1 MQESFFLVKYKR
13 GENVFYCCGDEA
25 EPRHVTAGLVLD
37 YDTIAGADK
46 FGNAF
51 VLRLPTDVSSQVP
64 FLLYMAQNIN
74 HFQATAAGLPCQTE
88 QPHAPASGLCRL
100 C

>member
-1 MQESFFLVKYKR
+1 MPETKPGRCEADTQGPCLQDSFFLVKYKR

-51 VLRLPTDVSSQVP
+51 VLRLPTDVSSQV
-64 FLLYMAQNIN
+64 A
-74 HFQATAAGLPCQTE
+74 
-88 QPHAPASGLCRL
+88 LCS
-100 C
+100 

>member
-1 MQESFFLVKYKR
+1 MTGCMCSLPMHALQESFFLLKYKR

-51 VLRLPTDVSSQVP
+51 VLRLPTDVSSQVC
-64 FLLYMAQNIN
+64 
-74 HFQATAAGLPCQTE
+74 LPPLWKPCT
-88 QPHAPASGLCRL
+88 
-100 C
+100 